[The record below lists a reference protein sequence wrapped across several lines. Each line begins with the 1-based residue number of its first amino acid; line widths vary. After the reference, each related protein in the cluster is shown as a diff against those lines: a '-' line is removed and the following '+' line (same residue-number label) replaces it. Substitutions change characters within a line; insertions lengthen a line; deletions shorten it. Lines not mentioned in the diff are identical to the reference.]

1 MSEFDRKQEIAIQI
15 RRDLSWNGRQFKLG
29 EYVALLDGKV
39 VAVADSPEGAVSAL
53 RSIDPEPLRGMVVH
67 ASPPVV
73 AVIR

>member
-1 MSEFDRKQEIAIQI
+1 MSEFDCNQEVAMQI
-15 RRDLSWNGRQFKLG
+15 RRDQSWKGRQFKLG
-29 EYVALLDGKV
+29 EYVALLDGIV

-53 RSIDPEPLRGMVVH
+53 RSIDPKPARGMVVH